1 MTLGI
6 KDDLAL
12 NIEQMTQL
20 LEGRKRFLQEKNE
33 WIKQGGDITRLH
45 PILEEYSD
53 EAGETSGH
61 YFHQDLLVASFIH
74 QRNPTRHIDVGSRLD
89 GFVAHV
95 ASYRK
100 IEVFDIRKLKESCH
114 KNIVFT
120 QLDVTKVSEKSIS
133 DSISCLHAIEHF
145 GLGRYG
151 DEIDVVGHEKGI
163 DSLVSMLKRDGFL
176 YLSMPIGS
184 RDEVHF
190 NAHRIFH
197 PQTILRIPSIENNLK
212 LTRFDFVDDEGDLNL
227 DTNINSIK
235 TDLNHGCGIYT
246 FQKKN

>member
-1 MTLGI
+1 
-6 KDDLAL
+6 
-12 NIEQMTQL
+12 MTQL
-20 LEGRKRFLQEKNE
+20 LEGRKRFLQEKKE

-45 PILEEYSD
+45 PISEEYSS

-61 YFHQDLLVASFIH
+61 YFHQDLLVATFIH
-74 QRNPTRHIDVGSRLD
+74 QRNPARHIDVGSRLD

-120 QLDVTKVSEKSIS
+120 QLDVTKVSENSIS

-151 DEIDVVGHEKGI
+151 DEIDVIGHEKGV
-163 DSLVSMLKRDGFL
+163 DSLVSMLKKDGFL

-197 PQTILRIPSIENNLK
+197 PETILRIPSIEKCLK
-212 LTRFDFVDDEGDLNL
+212 LTRFDFVDDQGDLNL

-235 TDLNHGCGIYT
+235 TDLNLGCGIYT

>member
-1 MTLGI
+1 MGI

-33 WIKQGGDITRLH
+33 WIKQGGDITRLY

-74 QRNPTRHIDVGSRLD
+74 QRNPTRHIDVGSRVD

-163 DSLVSMLKRDGFL
+163 DSLVNMLKKDGFL

-197 PQTILRIPSIENNLK
+197 PETILRIPSIEKSLK

-227 DTNINSIK
+227 DTNINLIK
-235 TDLNHGCGIYT
+235 TDLNLGCGIYT

>member
-1 MTLGI
+1 MGI

-12 NIEQMTQL
+12 NIEQLTQL

-74 QRNPTRHIDVGSRLD
+74 QRNPTRHIDVGSRVD

-114 KNIVFT
+114 KNIIFT

-163 DSLVSMLKRDGFL
+163 DSLVNMLKKDGFL
-176 YLSMPIGS
+176 YLSMPIGN
-184 RDEVHF
+184 RDEAHF

-197 PQTILRIPSIENNLK
+197 PETILRIPSIEKSLK

-227 DTNINSIK
+227 DTSINSTK
-235 TDLNHGCGIYT
+235 TDLNLGCGIYT

>member
-1 MTLGI
+1 MGI

-33 WIKQGGDITRLH
+33 WIKQGGNITRVH
-45 PILEEYSD
+45 PILEEYLG

-74 QRNPTRHIDVGSRLD
+74 QRNPTRHIDVGSRVD

-120 QLDVTKVSEKSIS
+120 QLDVTKVSENSIS
-133 DSISCLHAIEHF
+133 DSISCLHALEHF

-151 DEIDVVGHEKGI
+151 DEIDVIGHEKGV
-163 DSLVSMLKRDGFL
+163 DSLVSMLKKDGFL

-197 PQTILRIPSIENNLK
+197 PETILRIPSIEKCLK
-212 LTRFDFVDDEGDLNL
+212 LTRFDFVDDQGDLNL

-235 TDLNHGCGIYT
+235 TDLNLGCGIYT